1 MEGEKEPAL
10 DRRLLMM
17 KSCVLVRKCGPVNE
31 RETAAC
37 VPIVSPH

>member
-1 MEGEKEPAL
+1 MDGGEKNE
-10 DRRLLMM
+10 LMM
-17 KSCVLVRKCGPVNE
+17 KSCVRKCGPVNE